1 LIDHAAYSRQH
12 LVFLFQHYF
21 FPKIVMILRHIKDNA
36 PRWQNA
42 ARYFIYL
49 LWMIVYL
56 PASFA
61 QSGDH
66 VSYNFSHLDI
76 NNGLASN
83 HVSAIM
89 QDRKGFIWIAST
101 ALQRYDGTNFVTM
114 ASFDRVPGSIY
125 YDDICLCED
134 RKGRIW
140 MGTPD
145 NIRVYDPVTDQVRA
159 LKVSDRDIR
168 PEGLQCSQIVQDHN
182 GIIWATTHD
191 GLLRFNEKAFNFQ
204 KAALIPEA
212 DRIQM
217 MDAIMEDES
226 GNLWISGKKG
236 VYILDRDRKNLYS
249 RTNNPEHLPVLD
261 IDNTFKKIYT
271 DIHHQIWLAG
281 RSAQLY
287 RYDPISRKLS
297 NYTFDAPIPK
307 DAKRKPTDT
316 DAIFDIISDREK
328 NTWMAT
334 EKGGIFRY
342 NYLTGNFDLNI
353 AANNDDEKGF
363 HYTYEAN
370 CFLSDREGHLWIG
383 TDRGVNI
390 LSLHNKTFRLL
401 DSRTSFPNTSKR
413 LPVAEVTGIY
423 QAANGNVYVGYWGT
437 GFSRLTPELN
447 LVQNYIHSNGDP
459 GITLPEERGL
469 VWSFA
474 ELKDG
479 TILVGQEN
487 GYLSLFNPASG
498 KFIKHLSSPFLYEQT
513 LLHLQPQN
521 DTTVWI
527 GLYKR
532 GLASWNPLQ
541 NTFQAF
547 NEITD
552 SLKRPVSVMDI
563 VPQGDTALWL
573 GTSSAGLMLF
583 NTRSRRIVNREAF
596 AWSSH
601 VYSNITC
608 LLRYSDSI
616 LLAGTDHGL
625 WMYNTRTCTSKPLL
639 TNNQLFDQWVLS
651 MEEGRD
657 GEVWFTTQYGFYRW
671 YPPVKKLETFI
682 QSNDIIDNTRKVRR
696 RIITLQNGDLLA
708 GASDHFI
715 TFDPK
720 SLLVAPAPPD
730 VTIVNLKAL
739 DSIVLIQAAQ
749 RDSVPVVLTH
759 KQNFIGIEFKSLQ
772 YHKERVRYY
781 YQMEGVDENWV
792 LTDNILVAK
801 YTNLPPGNYV
811 FKVKA
816 VNTAGTFSKHVSRLQ
831 IYIKPAFWQTGWF
844 KLLCLLLA
852 ASLVYLYF
860 RLRISGIKK
869 EAKHREAI
877 QQQIA
882 QLEMKALRAQMN
894 PHFIFNALNS
904 IQTFMMKSETEQAL
918 SYLSRFAKLIRNVL
932 DNSQLNHITVAQEVS
947 VLENYMELEK
957 LRFTD
962 EFEYEIIVDP
972 SLDASMVEVPTMVIQ
987 PFVENAIWHGLL
999 HEKSK
1004 GKLIITFQ
1012 KVDDRMLC
1020 TIEDNGIGR
1029 EKSSAMKKANK
1040 PGHQSRGLQITRDR
1054 LSLYNSRFNVDAS
1067 FDIEDLTGEDGKAQG
1082 TRVNLWFP
1090 LVDGDS
1096 YD

>member
-1 LIDHAAYSRQH
+1 
-12 LVFLFQHYF
+12 
-21 FPKIVMILRHIKDNA
+21 MILRRIKA
-36 PRWQNA
+36 KAQRWQNA
-42 ARYFIYL
+42 VRYIIYL
-49 LWMIVYL
+49 LWIVVYL

-61 QSGDH
+61 QQPGN

-76 NNGLASN
+76 SNGLASN

-101 ALQRYDGTNFVTM
+101 ALQRYDGTNLVTM

-134 RKGRIW
+134 KKGRIW

-168 PEGLQCSQIVQDHN
+168 PEGLQCSQIVQDHD

-204 KAALIPEA
+204 KASIIPEP

-217 MDAIMEDES
+217 MDAIMEDEA

-236 VYILDRDRKNLYS
+236 VYILDRTRKNLYS
-249 RTNNPEHLPVLD
+249 RVNNPEHLPILD

-271 DIHHQIWLAG
+271 DAYHQIWLAG

-287 RYDPISRKLS
+287 HYDPATREVR
-297 NYTFDAPIPK
+297 NYVFDPPTGK
-307 DAKRKPTDT
+307 QPSSKPVYG
-316 DAIFDIISDREK
+316 DAIFDMVSDKEK
-328 NTWMAT
+328 NIWMAT
-334 EKGGIFRY
+334 EKGGVFRY
-342 NYLTGNFDLNI
+342 NRAMKTFDLSI
-353 AANNDDEKGF
+353 TANNADEKGF
-363 HYTYEAN
+363 HFTYEAN

-383 TDRGVNI
+383 TDLGVNI
-390 LSLHNKTFRLL
+390 LSLHNKSFRQL
-401 DSRTSFPNTSKR
+401 DHRTTFPNTDKH
-413 LPVAEVTGIY
+413 LPAREVTGIY
-423 QAANGNVYVGYWGT
+423 QATNGNVYIGYWGQ
-437 GFSRLTPELN
+437 GFSRLTADLN
-447 LVQNYIHSNGDP
+447 LLQNYIHNDGAPD
-459 GITLPEERGL
+459 ITIPEERGL

-479 TILVGQEN
+479 TIVVGQEN
-487 GYLSLFNPASG
+487 GNLSLLNPATG
-498 KFIKHLSSPFLYEQT
+498 KFIKHLSSPAFYEQT

-532 GLASWNPLQ
+532 GLASWNPVK
-541 NTFQAF
+541 NTFQSF
-547 NEITD
+547 NEIND

-563 VPQGDTALWL
+563 IPQGDTSLWL

-583 NTRSRRIVNREAF
+583 NTHSRRISVRESF
-596 AWSSH
+596 AWGPR
-601 VYSNITC
+601 VYNNITC
-608 LLRYSDSI
+608 LLRYNDST

-625 WMYNTRTCTSKPLL
+625 WIYNTRQHSYKPLL
-639 TNNQLFDQWVLS
+639 TNNKLFDQWVLS
-651 MEEGRD
+651 MEEGTA
-657 GEVWFTTQYGFYRW
+657 GEIWFTTQYGFYR
-671 YPPVKKLETFI
+671 YFLQQNKLETFI
-682 QSNDIIDNTRKVRR
+682 QSDDIIDNARKVRR
-696 RIITLQNGDLLA
+696 RILKLKNGDLLV
-708 GASDHFI
+708 GASDHI
-715 TFDPK
+715 VTFDPA
-720 SLLVAPAPPD
+720 SLRVAPPPPD

-739 DSIVLIQAAQ
+739 DSVVLIQASIL
-749 RDSVPVVLTH
+749 DSVPVHLSY
-759 KQNFIGIEFKSLQ
+759 KQNFISIEFKSLQ
-772 YHKERVRYY
+772 YHQEKIRYY
-781 YQMEGVDENWV
+781 YQLEGVDENWV

-801 YTNLPPGNYV
+801 YTNLPPGNYL
-811 FKVKA
+811 FKVQA
-816 VNTAGTFSKHVSRLQ
+816 VNTAGTFSNHISTLQ
-831 IYIKPAFWQTGWF
+831 IFIKPAFWQTGWF

-869 EAKHREAI
+869 EAKQREAI

-932 DNSQLNHITVAQEVS
+932 DNSQLNNITVAQEVG

-972 SLDASMVEVPTMVIQ
+972 SLDANMVEVPTMIIQ

-1004 GKLIITFQ
+1004 GKLTITFK
-1012 KVDDRMLC
+1012 KVDDRILC

-1029 EKSSAMKKANK
+1029 EKSAAMKRLNK
-1040 PGHQSRGLQITRDR
+1040 PRHQSRGLQITRDR

-1090 LVDGDS
+1090 FVEE
-1096 YD
+1096 

>member
-1 LIDHAAYSRQH
+1 MS
-12 LVFLFQHYF
+12 
-21 FPKIVMILRHIKDNA
+21 LRCIKA
-36 PRWQNA
+36 TAQRWQYA
-42 ARYFIYL
+42 VRYVYYL
-49 LWMIVYL
+49 LWMLAYI
-56 PASFA
+56 PASRA
-61 QSGDH
+61 QQPGSLT
-66 VSYNFSHLDI
+66 YEFSHLDI

-101 ALQRYDGTNFVTM
+101 ALQRYDGTNLVTI

-159 LKVSDRDIR
+159 LKISDKDIR
-168 PEGLQCSQIVQDHN
+168 PEGLQCSQIVQDHD
-182 GIIWATTHD
+182 GVIWATTHD

-204 KAALIPEA
+204 KATVIPEA

-217 MDAIMEDES
+217 MDAIMEDET
-226 GNLWISGKKG
+226 GNLWISGKRG
-236 VYILDRDRKNLYS
+236 VYILDRQRKNLYS

-271 DIHHQIWLAG
+271 DAFHQIWLAG

-287 RYDPISRKLS
+287 LYNPATRQLK
-297 NYTFDAPIPK
+297 NYVFD
-307 DAKRKPTDT
+307 KPVGKQPSDKPVYG
-316 DAIFDIISDREK
+316 DAIFNIISDKEK
-328 NTWMAT
+328 HTWMAT
-334 EKGGIFRY
+334 EKGGVFRY
-342 NYLTGNFDLNI
+342 NNILKAFDLKI
-353 AANNDDEKGF
+353 IANNADEKGF

-370 CFLSDREGHLWIG
+370 CFLTDRDGHLWIG

-401 DSRTSFPNTSKR
+401 DDHTIFPAPIHER
-413 LPVAEVTGIY
+413 LPAGEVTGIY
-423 QAANGNVYVGYWGT
+423 QATNGNVYVGYWGQ
-437 GFSRLTPELN
+437 GFARLSSDLN
-447 LVQNYIHSNGDP
+447 LIKNYVHNDGPPD
-459 GITLPEERGL
+459 ITIPEERGL

-487 GYLSLFNPASG
+487 GNLSLFNPATG
-498 KFIKHLSSPFLYEQT
+498 KFIKHVTSPALYEQT
-513 LLHLQPQN
+513 LLQMKVEN

-532 GLASWNPLQ
+532 GLASWNPER

-547 NEITD
+547 NELTD
-552 SLKRPVSVMDI
+552 ALKRPVSVMDI
-563 VPQGDTALWL
+563 IPEGDSTLWL
-573 GTSSAGLMLF
+573 GTSSAGLIKF
-583 NTRSRRIVNREAF
+583 NTQTRKISLRESF
-596 AWSSH
+596 AWNNTH
-601 VYSNITC
+601 VYNNITS
-608 LLRYSDSI
+608 LLRYNDST

-625 WMYNTRTCTSKPLL
+625 WIYNTRKHTYKPLL
-639 TNNQLFDQWVLS
+639 INNKLFDQWVLS
-651 MEEGRD
+651 MEKGAK
-657 GEVWFTTQYGFYRW
+657 GEIWFTTQYGFYR
-671 YPPVKKLETFI
+671 YFPEEYRVETFI
-682 QSNDIIDNTRKVRR
+682 QGDDIIDNSRKVRR
-696 RIITLQNGDLLA
+696 RIVRLTNGELVV
-708 GASDHFI
+708 GASDHFVV
-715 TFDPK
+715 FDPE
-720 SLLVAPAPPD
+720 SLRVAPPPPD
-730 VTIVNLKAL
+730 VTIINLKAL
-739 DSIVLIQAAQ
+739 DSIVLVQAAL
-749 RDSVPVVLTH
+749 RDSTPIVLNY
-759 KQNFIGIEFKSLQ
+759 KQNFISIEFKSLQ
-772 YHKERVRYY
+772 YHQERIRYY
-781 YQMEGVDENWV
+781 YQLEGVDENWV
-792 LTDNILVAK
+792 LNDNILVAK

-811 FKVKA
+811 FKVRA
-816 VNTAGTFSKHVSRLQ
+816 VNTAGTFSENISRLK
-831 IYIKPAFWQTGWF
+831 IYIKPAFWQTSWF
-844 KLLCLLLA
+844 RLLCLLLA

-860 RLRISGIKK
+860 RLRISSIRK
-869 EAKHREAI
+869 EAKQREAI

-932 DNSQLNHITVAQEVS
+932 DNSQLNNITIAQEVS

-972 SLDASMVEVPTMVIQ
+972 SLDPHMVEVPTMIIQ

-999 HEKSK
+999 HEKGK
-1004 GKLIITFQ
+1004 GKVTIIFN
-1012 KVDDRMLC
+1012 KVDNRIRC

-1029 EKSSAMKKANK
+1029 EKSAAMKRVNK
-1040 PGHQSRGLQITRDR
+1040 PRHQSRGLQITRDR

-1067 FDIEDLTGEDGKAQG
+1067 FDIEDLTDEEGKAMG
-1082 TRVNLWFP
+1082 TRVNLWLP
-1090 LVDGDS
+1090 LIEE
-1096 YD
+1096 

>member
-1 LIDHAAYSRQH
+1 
-12 LVFLFQHYF
+12 
-21 FPKIVMILRHIKDNA
+21 MIQRHIKA
-36 PRWQNA
+36 KAQRWQNA
-42 ARYFIYL
+42 VRYIIYL
-49 LWMIVYL
+49 LWLVVYL
-56 PASFA
+56 PASFG
-61 QSGDH
+61 QQPGN

-76 NNGLASN
+76 SNGLASN

-101 ALQRYDGTNFVTM
+101 ALQRYDGTNLVTV

-134 RKGRIW
+134 HKGRIW

-159 LKVSDRDIR
+159 LKISDRDIR
-168 PEGLQCSQIVQDHN
+168 PEGLQCSQIVQDHD

-204 KAALIPEA
+204 KAAIIPEA

-217 MDAIMEDES
+217 MDAIMEDEA
-226 GNLWISGKKG
+226 GNLWISGKRG
-236 VYILDRDRKNLYS
+236 VYVLDRQRKNLYS
-249 RTNNPEHLPVLD
+249 RTNNPEHLPILD

-271 DIHHQIWLAG
+271 DAYHQIWLAG

-287 RYDPISRKLS
+287 NYDPATRQLY
-297 NYTFDAPIPK
+297 NYIFD
-307 DAKRKPTDT
+307 KPTGQPNWQKPVYG
-316 DAIFDIISDREK
+316 DAIFDIISDKEK

-334 EKGGIFRY
+334 EKGGVFRY
-342 NYLTGNFDLNI
+342 NGVLKTFDLKI
-353 AANNDDEKGF
+353 IANNADEKGF

-401 DSRTSFPNTSKR
+401 DDRIQFPNTKEH
-413 LPVAEVTGIY
+413 LPATEVTGIY
-423 QAANGNVYVGYWGT
+423 QATNGNVYVGYWGQ
-437 GFSRLTPELN
+437 GFSRLTADLN
-447 LVQNYIHSNGDP
+447 LVQNYIHDDGHPD
-459 GITLPEERGL
+459 ITLPEERGL

-487 GYLSLFNPASG
+487 GNLSLFNPTTG
-498 KFIKHLSSPFLYEQT
+498 KFIKHLSSPTLYEQT
-513 LLHLQPQN
+513 LLHLQVQN

-532 GLASWNPLQ
+532 GLASWNPER

-547 NEITD
+547 NQITD

-563 VPQGDTALWL
+563 VPQGDTSLWL

-583 NTRSRRIVNREAF
+583 NTHARRISIRESFSWNA
-596 AWSSH
+596 H
-601 VYSNITC
+601 VYNNITC
-608 LLRYSDSI
+608 LLPYNDST

-625 WMYNTRTCTSKPLL
+625 WIYNPRKHTYKPLL
-639 TNNQLFDQWVLS
+639 TNNKLFDQWVLS
-651 MEEGRD
+651 MEEGGA
-657 GEVWFTTQYGFYRW
+657 GEIWFTTQYGFYR
-671 YPPVKKLETFI
+671 YFPLENKLETFI
-682 QSNDIIDNTRKVRR
+682 QGDDIIDNARKVRR
-696 RIITLQNGDLLA
+696 RIVKLKNGNLLV
-708 GASDHFI
+708 GASDHFV
-715 TFDPK
+715 TFDPQ
-720 SLLVAPAPPD
+720 SLRVAPAPPD
-730 VTIVNLKAL
+730 VTIVNLKVP
-739 DSIVLIQAAQ
+739 DSVVLIQAAL
-749 RDSVPVVLTH
+749 RDSVPVVLSY

-772 YHKERVRYY
+772 YHQERIRYY
-781 YQMEGVDENWV
+781 YQLEGVDENWV

-811 FKVKA
+811 FKVRA
-816 VNTAGTFSKHVSRLQ
+816 VNTAGTFSNHISTLLL
-831 IYIKPAFWQTGWF
+831 YIKPAFWQTSWF

-860 RLRISGIKK
+860 KLRISSIRK
-869 EAKHREAI
+869 EAKQREAI

-932 DNSQLNHITVAQEVS
+932 DNSQLNNITVAQEVG

-972 SLDASMVEVPTMVIQ
+972 ALDAHMVEVPTMIIQ

-1004 GKLIITFQ
+1004 GKLTITFQ
-1012 KVDDRMLC
+1012 KVDDRIRC

-1029 EKSSAMKKANK
+1029 EKSAAMKRLNK
-1040 PGHQSRGLQITRDR
+1040 PRHQSRGLQITRDR

-1067 FDIEDLTGEDGKAQG
+1067 FDIEDLTDEEGKATG

-1090 LVDGDS
+1090 LVEE
-1096 YD
+1096 